1 MSLIIIEICKKELAI
16 RFGSKASNI
25 YLLLTLAIPMAVFLP
40 QTTQVFLSPSTE
52 YSDIKLV
59 FFLIIPIMISNLIG
73 ISTFINEIRW
83 KTIKTLLIAPI
94 DMNEIFLG
102 KSLACILAGIVTD
115 LLLAGFLVING
126 ISINISILMLFF
138 VIGPLIVILSTF
150 LLIIITIKYPN
161 LAENGG
167 SLYFSM
173 GGLMLVFLLLFIIKF
188 LLNVPQF
195 TIDIIYSLIIGIL
208 AFSTFYYA
216 KNIFNKDQLAL
227 SW

>member
-1 MSLIIIEICKKELAI
+1 MTAIIIEICKKELMI

-25 YLLLTLAIPMAVFLP
+25 YLLFTLAIPIAVFLP
-40 QTTQVFLSPSTE
+40 QTTQMFLSQTDE
-52 YSDIKLV
+52 YSVIKLV
-59 FFLIIPIMISNLIG
+59 FFLIIPIMTANLIG

-83 KTIKTLLIAPI
+83 KTIKTLLVAPI

-102 KSLACILAGIVTD
+102 KSLACILSGIVAD
-115 LLLAGFLVING
+115 LVLASFLVING
-126 ISINISILMLFF
+126 INITFSILMLFF

-150 LLIIITIKYPN
+150 MLIIVTLKYPN

-173 GGLMLVFLLLFIIKF
+173 GGLMLVFLLLFLVKIIIDT
-188 LLNVPQF
+188 PQF
-195 TIDIIYSLIIGIL
+195 TIDIIYSLIIGAL
-208 AFSTFYYA
+208 AISTFSYA
-216 KNIFNKDQLAL
+216 KKIFNKDQLAL